1 MYNTIMATVLAQLQP
16 GDFLGLKPSTNKP
29 LGQGAYRFI
38 RQVGLNLVVER
49 RDLVNGGFH
58 PEETLARSDVAMVF
72 KPRTK

>member
-1 MYNTIMATVLAQLQP
+1 MYNNIMATVLAQLQP
-16 GDFLGLKPSTNKP
+16 GDFLGLKPSTSKP

-38 RQVGLNLVVER
+38 RQVGLTMVVER

-58 PEETLARSDVAMVF
+58 PEETVARSDVAIVL